1 VTERNSSNIMAFTSV
16 ASLVIC
22 CHVVG
27 TRRDKTWN
35 FYKQPSQAAIDAQS
49 VHQTYCYLRESEIT
63 RAWSKEL
70 GSFSQATGSS
80 PRMPPSARPFFAK
93 ILPACAM
100 ASKCI
105 RSSPRLQQR
114 IRFQRKGVETT
125 GLAAESTAR
134 LEQLLELETRQRGQ
148 YCWLP
153 LWAISYVH
161 TVQSC

>member
-1 VTERNSSNIMAFTSV
+1 
-16 ASLVIC
+16 
-22 CHVVG
+22 
-27 TRRDKTWN
+27 
-35 FYKQPSQAAIDAQS
+35 
-49 VHQTYCYLRESEIT
+49 
-63 RAWSKEL
+63 
-70 GSFSQATGSS
+70 
-80 PRMPPSARPFFAK
+80 MPPSARPFFAK

-161 TVQSC
+161 TVQSCWCWLDGHMDAFVVVDAWLLVETGYALHGVAKWGLEH